1 MNFKARVIPSGNATA
16 IEVPAEVMK
25 LLGPDRR
32 PLIAITINRHTWRS
46 RVALMRGQCLVGI
59 SASNRAAAGIAEGEI
74 VGVALNLDTKP
85 RIVPEPTDLKNA
97 LTGKPAARTAFD
109 LLPFGLKRKHV
120 AAIEEAKS
128 HEVRQRRIAKLVA
141 IMGPQ

>member
-1 MNFKARVIPSGNATA
+1 
-16 IEVPAEVMK
+16 
-25 LLGPDRR
+25 
-32 PLIAITINRHTWRS
+32 
-46 RVALMRGQCLVGI
+46 MRGQCLVGI

-85 RIVPEPTDLKNA
+85 RIVPEPLDLKNA
-97 LTGKPAARTAFD
+97 LNGDPAARTAFD
-109 LLPFGLKRKHV
+109 QLPFGLKRRHV

-128 HEVRQRRIAKLVA
+128 EKVRQRRIAKLVA